1 MLYATGA
8 ARACGSG
15 AADAH
20 HDHAAQR
27 GGVAVAPELQV
38 EVDQRVGLRP
48 AGCLTLASSVKHA
61 RQIC

>member
-27 GGVAVAPELQV
+27 GGVAVAPQLQV

-48 AGCLTLASSVKHA
+48 AGC
-61 RQIC
+61 